1 MSNKIY
7 DILKWV
13 ALVALDAIG
22 IFYQKIA
29 EIWALPYGDNVLE
42 TCVATSMLIGT
53 LIGICGIKYNRADNE
68 SRGYE
73 AYKLMKESEGFVGE
87 DFEEVGED
95 DE

>member
-1 MSNKIY
+1 MSNKVY
-7 DILKWV
+7 DILKWLS
-13 ALVALDAIG
+13 LVALDAIG
-22 IFYQKIA
+22 IFYQKLA

-53 LIGICGIKYNRADNE
+53 LIGISGIKYNRANNE
-68 SRGYE
+68 SKGYE
-73 AYKLMKESEGFVGE
+73 QYKQMKESEDFIGE